1 MAKIRKVVL
10 KKTELATY
18 RGLGM
23 TNAELAAKFEVKPSE
38 INDALIAFGMK
49 KGTPKE
55 YQIELVNDF
64 DNGTEATVEEPTAE
78 TAES

>member
-1 MAKIRKVVL
+1 MAKIKKVVL

-23 TNAELAAKFEVKPSE
+23 TNAELATKYQVKPSE

-64 DNGTEATVEEPTAE
+64 DNGVDSSVEELAE
-78 TAES
+78 ANNDN

>member
-23 TNAELAAKFEVKPSE
+23 TNAELASKFEVKPSE

-64 DNGTEATVEEPTAE
+64 DNGAETSVEEVAE
-78 TAES
+78 TAEN